1 MLPPP
6 RLPLDNYSVTVKRSM
21 SGRPQSRTDVYG
33 LRAARNP
40 TCSGPYQQPC
50 RSRTSRARTWR
61 SKPGR
66 LSL

>member
-6 RLPLDNYSVTVKRSM
+6 WLPLDNYSVTVKRSM
-21 SGRPQSRTDVYG
+21 SGRLQSRADVYG
-33 LRAARNP
+33 LRAARDPNR
-40 TCSGPYQQPC
+40 SG
-50 RSRTSRARTWR
+50 R